1 MFTIGSKRLFGV
13 TYQYLVE
20 EQLICFFFVFFLFL
34 FQYKESSKGPSA
46 DVGAGFC
53 LISCKINRDFESLV
67 KRSIEAHL

>member
-20 EQLICFFFVFFLFL
+20 EQLIFFFF